1 MVKRV
6 CLCIVGINFFFWRCA
21 MESGNVWKKFV
32 KLLWSVL
39 GLLVGEK
46 RSVGGVNKLLQLIIE
61 RPNPETILDRPSQ
74 ASVDTNNPADGW
86 VVELTRFYQEVL
98 GMTVDLSGVKIPDDS
113 GGFGWVVMVTKGL
126 TLNRVYAKCRDL
138 FPCSSYYGDNLDNKV
153 PKNDRVSQDDYARRF
168 RNRVE
173 ADEENK
179 NTSANQLTKQA
190 GDNITL
196 LERLLLELWYH
207 WKTGGGHLDLLNWT
221 MCAGSRCRVGDV
233 PCVYWRGGEFRVR
246 YVRPDFA
253 RGFVR
258 PRSAV

>member
-1 MVKRV
+1 
-6 CLCIVGINFFFWRCA
+6 
-21 MESGNVWKKFV
+21 MENGNVWKKFV

-46 RSVGGVNKLLQLIIE
+46 RSVEGVNRFLQTIIE

-74 ASVDTNNPADGW
+74 ASVDTNTPADGW

-113 GGFGWVVMVTKGL
+113 GGFGWVVIVAKDL

-138 FPCSSYYGDNLDNKV
+138 FPCSSYYGDDLDNKV
-153 PKNDRVSQDDYARRF
+153 PKNDRVAQDNYARRF

-179 NTSANQLTKQA
+179 NTSASHLANQA
-190 GDNITL
+190 GDNVTL

-221 MCAGSRCRVGDV
+221 MCAGSRCLDSSVPFVFWSGYGLRVDFV
-233 PCVYWRGGEFRVR
+233 PPGRADGGLRS
-246 YVRPDFA
+246 
-253 RGFVR
+253 
-258 PRSAV
+258 RSAV